1 MVSLKLDDGMN
12 RCSVYFDDKSEESYT
27 ATATHNHWVHYTSG
41 PERQSENFAEYT
53 EGNVVQAFL
62 GGKEYFSALL
72 AAFKQAKKCIFITG
86 WQVNWDAQ
94 LAEGIR
100 LVDTLLESVQ
110 TTSGLQVYIMPWENP
125 AQVETYA
132 AATERVFA
140 AMNTHLGRQAFYVQ
154 RAGSKSGVM
163 FSHHQKCVIVDEKL
177 AFVGGIDLAY
187 GRYDD
192 HYGLQANADGR
203 QGINM
208 YNSCIPPIVHRP
220 GYDPMNEYVIPVGKY
235 SQEQLQGEIK
245 RAEKRQTDSVQHIID
260 TVLKHELWQSQG
272 SSKDSVYL
280 DPTIQPRMPWQDYQV
295 QIEGPAV
302 DDLVRN
308 FVLRWNS
315 YSHRWPDNPLQTR
328 VPELDIPAVPSIKRE
343 AVRYSYCAVPH

>member
-1 MVSLKLDDGMN
+1 M
-12 RCSVYFDDKSEESYT
+12 
-27 ATATHNHWVHYTSG
+27 
-41 PERQSENFAEYT
+41 
-53 EGNVVQAFL
+53 QAFL

-177 AFVGGIDLAY
+177 AFVGGI
-187 GRYDD
+187 
-192 HYGLQANADGR
+192 
-203 QGINM
+203 
-208 YNSCIPPIVHRP
+208 
-220 GYDPMNEYVIPVGKY
+220 
-235 SQEQLQGEIK
+235 
-245 RAEKRQTDSVQHIID
+245 
-260 TVLKHELWQSQG
+260 
-272 SSKDSVYL
+272 
-280 DPTIQPRMPWQDYQV
+280 
-295 QIEGPAV
+295 
-302 DDLVRN
+302 
-308 FVLRWNS
+308 
-315 YSHRWPDNPLQTR
+315 
-328 VPELDIPAVPSIKRE
+328 
-343 AVRYSYCAVPH
+343 

>member
-1 MVSLKLDDGMN
+1 M
-12 RCSVYFDDKSEESYT
+12 
-27 ATATHNHWVHYTSG
+27 
-41 PERQSENFAEYT
+41 
-53 EGNVVQAFL
+53 
-62 GGKEYFSALL
+62 
-72 AAFKQAKKCIFITG
+72 
-86 WQVNWDAQ
+86 NWDAQ

-203 QGINM
+203 QGMNM

-220 GYDPMNEYVIPVGKY
+220 CYDPMNEYVIPVGKY
-235 SQEQLQGEIK
+235 SQEQLQGEFK

-280 DPTIQPRMPWQDYQV
+280 IRQYNPGCPGRIIRYKLR
-295 QIEGPAV
+295 G
-302 DDLVRN
+302 
-308 FVLRWNS
+308 LRWMIWS
-315 YSHRWPDNPLQTR
+315 ETL
-328 VPELDIPAVPSIKRE
+328 
-343 AVRYSYCAVPH
+343 YCAGTVIHTAGLTILYRPVYLNLISLQYHP